1 MILIISR
8 NSEPTTD
15 LVIDWLIKWKLSFI
29 RINDELYNDVEVD
42 FQTNLFKIKGT
53 DINEFKVVWFRKYS
67 PNIDEITR
75 NYLTKKISK
84 SFNQFYSYEASA
96 FCQFF
101 FNELRK
107 IKKINWLTSPFFST
121 ENKLLQM
128 KIAKEF
134 GLLIPDSYVITSKS
148 DLIEII
154 KLHNGKDLITKPFEN
169 CRHLKVNGESI
180 QMRTKVVN
188 EHIDNIP
195 DFFPP
200 ALIQKRVEKKFEL
213 RIFYLT
219 GRFFTTRIID
229 ENKNEVDH
237 RVNALHFDC
246 RYEVYSLPTSVE
258 IKLQKMLQHLDLN
271 CASIDMIIDNNDNY
285 VFLEINATGQ
295 FTYHSVFNN
304 TYLDK
309 EIALSLKT
317 LYESYKKQN

>member
-1 MILIISR
+1 MILIISKDAE
-8 NSEPTTD
+8 STTD
-15 LVIDWLIKWKLSFI
+15 LVIDWLIKWNTPFM
-29 RINDELYNDVEVD
+29 RINDELYNDIEVD
-42 FQTNLFKIKGT
+42 FQTNLFKIKGI
-53 DINEFKVVWFRKYS
+53 DIHEFKVVWFRKYS
-67 PNIDEITR
+67 SSIDEVTR
-75 NYLTKKISK
+75 NYLTKKMSK
-84 SFNQFYSYEASA
+84 SFGSFYSNEASA
-96 FCQFF
+96 FRQFF
-101 FNELRK
+101 FTELRK
-107 IKKINWLTSPFFST
+107 IKNIKWLTSPFFST

-128 KIAKEF
+128 KIAKEL

-148 DLIEII
+148 GLIEII
-154 KLHNGKDLITKPFEN
+154 KLHKGKDLITKPFEN
-169 CRHLKVNGESI
+169 CIPITIEGKYILMKTSIVN
-180 QMRTKVVN
+180 K
-188 EHIDNIP
+188 HIDDIP

-237 RVNALHFDC
+237 RVNALHSDC

-271 CASIDMIIDNNDNY
+271 CASIDMIIDTNDNY

-317 LYESYKKQN
+317 LYETYEKQN